1 MKINLFSP
9 WNSWKNCWVGVKQKS
24 LTQSLIWNS
33 DVITVLQLKQVIHFW
48 FTILEITYNNIYV
61 SCGVD
66 YTKESEDRGQNSY
79 KLLKERFPMKYAYTI
94 ISTAFI
100 LKTTFF
106 ICKAKVSGHVFV
118 WRVSIL
124 PLIGVTVVFF
134 FFILLTLLTFFKC
147 TSMIIMVPKII

>member
-1 MKINLFSP
+1 MNINLFSP
-9 WNSWKNCWVGVKQKS
+9 WYNWKNCWVGIKQQS

-33 DVITVLQLKQVIHFW
+33 DVIAVSQLKQVIHFW
-48 FTILEITYNNIYV
+48 FTIHEITYIHV

-66 YTKESEDRGQNSY
+66 YTKESEDRGQKSY

-124 PLIGVTVVFF
+124 PLIGVTVFF
-134 FFILLTLLTFFKC
+134 FSSYYWHCWHFSNVHLWSLWCLK
-147 TSMIIMVPKII
+147 